1 MLPGS
6 TVIEKA
12 LKGGKTVE
20 KNEVKHFSPDEQLVP
35 DISYA
40 ASNWRHCEAERKLL
54 VAVLED
60 AILDYKKD
68 VGFGGVRFR
77 EAERWIFGKDTD
89 RLFAFE
95 TICSALGLSA
105 QRIRAD
111 LVTFAA
117 GQLCAGYGP
126 TDRRRTT

>member
-1 MLPGS
+1 M
-6 TVIEKA
+6 
-12 LKGGKTVE
+12 E
-20 KNEVKHFSPDEQLVP
+20 KNEVKHFSPDEQCVP
-35 DISYA
+35 DISHA

-95 TICSALGLSA
+95 TICSTLGLSA

-117 GQLCAGYGP
+117 GQLCARYDS